1 MIEKNIKVTV
11 QKNKSK
17 EGKEYI
23 AMNVDLGYR
32 KAVITFDKYLI
43 AEICGISVKE
53 LYEKT
58 ELK

>member
-1 MIEKNIKVTV
+1 MIEKNLKVTV
-11 QKNKSK
+11 QKNKNK
-17 EGKEYI
+17 EGKEYVV
-23 AMNVDLGYR
+23 MSVDLGYR
-32 KAVITFDKYLI
+32 KAAITFDRYLI